1 MIRGLYFAHLH
12 PRLQGISLILLL
24 FFTPLDGS
32 DYFTFSEKCM
42 GTDFKIII
50 DDTNESTCQKVAKKA
65 FEEAHRLNNIFSD
78 YLADSEA
85 SVLSASSFNDQDD
98 EYLEISAELLKV
110 LKFSRELSK
119 DTSGD
124 FDITIGPASR
134 LWRIARFRESL
145 PGPDKI
151 KNALTRIGFN
161 KILFH
166 PSENKVRLDH
176 KGMLLD
182 FGGIAKGFAGDQM
195 LTLLKDSGLNRC
207 LIDAGGDLI
216 IGQAPKGKP
225 GWRVKIGGEK
235 HPELPS
241 LSLSNCAVAT
251 SGDTEQFA
259 IIRDK
264 AYSHI
269 INPHTGIGLN
279 TRAQVTV
286 IAKNGMIA
294 DSLASAAL
302 VSGLKSSEKIFEKYN
317 IKAAFFL
324 SQEDGVKKLSKYTGL
339 Q

>member
-259 IIRDK
+259 IIRGK

-317 IKAAFFL
+317 IKAAFFI
-324 SQEDGVKKLSKYTGL
+324 SQEDGVKKLSKYTEL

>member
-12 PRLQGISLILLL
+12 PILQSISLILLL

-259 IIRDK
+259 IIGGK

-317 IKAAFFL
+317 IKAAFFI
-324 SQEDGVKKLSKYTGL
+324 SQEDGVKKLSKYTEL

>member
-12 PRLQGISLILLL
+12 PILQSISLILLL
-24 FFTPLDGS
+24 FLKPLDGS

-50 DDTNESTCQKVAKKA
+50 DDTNESTCQKVAKEA

-98 EYLEISAELLKV
+98 EYLEISAELLNV

-259 IIRDK
+259 IIGGK

-302 VSGLKSSEKIFEKYN
+302 VSGLKSSEKIFEKYY
-317 IKAAFFL
+317 IKAAFFI
-324 SQEDGVKKLSKYTGL
+324 SQEDGVKKLSKYTEL

>member
-12 PRLQGISLILLL
+12 PRLQSISLILLL

-259 IIRDK
+259 IIRGK

-317 IKAAFFL
+317 IKAAFFI

>member
-166 PSENKVRLDH
+166 PSENKVCLDQ

-259 IIRDK
+259 IIRGK

-279 TRAQVTV
+279 TRTQVTV

>member
-12 PRLQGISLILLL
+12 PILQGISLILLL

-259 IIRDK
+259 IIRGK

-317 IKAAFFL
+317 IKAAFFI
-324 SQEDGVKKLSKYTGL
+324 SQEDGVKKLSKYTEL

>member
-259 IIRDK
+259 IIGGK

-317 IKAAFFL
+317 IKAAFFI

>member
-259 IIRDK
+259 IIRGK

>member
-12 PRLQGISLILLL
+12 PILQGISLILLL

-78 YLADSEA
+78 YLAYSEA

-166 PSENKVRLDH
+166 PSENKVRLNH

-259 IIRDK
+259 IIRGK

-317 IKAAFFL
+317 IKAAFFI

>member
-166 PSENKVRLDH
+166 PSKNKVRLDH

-259 IIRDK
+259 IIRGK

-317 IKAAFFL
+317 IKAAFFI

>member
-166 PSENKVRLDH
+166 PSKNKVRLDH

-259 IIRDK
+259 IIRGK

-317 IKAAFFL
+317 IKAAFFI
-324 SQEDGVKKLSKYTGL
+324 SQED
-339 Q
+339 

>member
-12 PRLQGISLILLL
+12 PRLQSISLILLL

-259 IIRDK
+259 IIRGK

-317 IKAAFFL
+317 IKAAFFI
-324 SQEDGVKKLSKYTGL
+324 SQEDGVKKLSKYTEL

>member
-12 PRLQGISLILLL
+12 PRLQSISLILLL

-259 IIRDK
+259 IIRGK

>member
-1 MIRGLYFAHLH
+1 
-12 PRLQGISLILLL
+12 
-24 FFTPLDGS
+24 
-32 DYFTFSEKCM
+32 M

-259 IIRDK
+259 IIRGK

-317 IKAAFFL
+317 IKAAFFI

>member
-195 LTLLKDSGLNRC
+195 LTLLKDSGLNRS

-259 IIRDK
+259 IIGGK

>member
-12 PRLQGISLILLL
+12 PRLQSISLILLL

-259 IIRDK
+259 IIRGK

-324 SQEDGVKKLSKYTGL
+324 SQEDGVKKLSKYTEL